1 MFLKIFLESS
11 VFSLEDIKIYSQNL
25 LLPALLE
32 SKAFQLD
39 IYFLEATWTTDFKV
53 YSRQG

>member
-11 VFSLEDIKIYSQNL
+11 VYSLEEIKIYSHNI

-39 IYFLEATWTTDFKV
+39 IYFLEAT
-53 YSRQG
+53 